1 MRLLGRIRLTPL
13 LALLA
18 LLAGSAADTQARGA
32 APPAAGPYTLRF
44 AVIHC
49 GGSRATPVYG
59 YKVVNTYPHD
69 REAFTQGLVY
79 EDGQFYEGTGLFGR
93 SSLRR
98 VEVATGKVLQRIDL
112 DPIYFGEG
120 ITTFGDRIIQLT
132 WQNRTGFVYD
142 KASFALEREWS
153 YPTEGW
159 GITDDGRRLIMSDG
173 TATLRFLDPETL
185 RETGKIDV
193 FDTAGPVTNLNEL
206 EYVDGLIYA
215 NVWQTDRI
223 AQVDPAT
230 GRVRAWIDLTG
241 LLSPADRAQPVD
253 VLNGIAYDDATDRL
267 FITGKLWPK
276 VFEIDLVAPGQ

>member
-1 MRLLGRIRLTPL
+1 MRRHIPMRLAPV

-18 LLAGSAADTQARGA
+18 LLTASPVAAARPTVQPARA
-32 APPAAGPYTLRF
+32 AYTVHL
-44 AVIHC
+44 APVHC
-49 GGSRATPVYG
+49 GTPRQAPVYG
-59 YKVVNTYPHD
+59 YKVVNSYPHD
-69 REAFTQGLVY
+69 RQAFTQGLVY

-98 VEVATGKVLQRIDL
+98 VEVATGKVLQQHDL
-112 DPIYFGEG
+112 DPVYFGEG

-159 GITDDGRRLIMSDG
+159 GITHDGARLIMSDG

-185 RETGKIDV
+185 RETGTIDV

-241 LLSPADRAQPVD
+241 LLSPADRAVPVD